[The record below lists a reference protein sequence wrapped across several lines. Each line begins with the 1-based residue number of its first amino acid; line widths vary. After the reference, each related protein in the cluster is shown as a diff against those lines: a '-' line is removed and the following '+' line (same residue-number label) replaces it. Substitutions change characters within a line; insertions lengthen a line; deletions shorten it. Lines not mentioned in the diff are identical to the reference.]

1 VNQSA
6 HSGRPDLTGIALN
19 LAFIGGLA
27 IASFWIMRPFLLALV
42 WAATIVITTWP
53 ILEAAEQR
61 FGGRRAAAAG
71 LMTLGLLLVFLL
83 PLALAI
89 GTVASNYDAMAG
101 LIRSMQDMTLPA
113 APQWLGGLPFVGDK
127 LTNLWEEVSTAGVA
141 WLIPYARQ
149 ALGWIG
155 SHIGDAGGALLHIV
169 LTLLISGILYAQ
181 GDTAARGV
189 RLFCRRLAGDRGDRA
204 AVLAAQAV
212 RGVALGVVVT
222 AMAQAS
228 LGGLGLLVTG
238 VPFAGPLSM
247 LMFVLCLAQLGPLL
261 VLVPAVIWMYW
272 SGEGTWATVLL
283 VVTVVV
289 GTMDNFLRP
298 WLIKK
303 GADLPMLL
311 IFAGVIGG
319 LIGIGLIGVIVGP
332 VVLAVT
338 YRLLGEWVAGGAAPS
353 ASPSPSPSPS
363 DRAAATPAD
372 AAQE

>member
-1 VNQSA
+1 MNQSTHPT
-6 HSGRPDLTGIALN
+6 HSGRADLAGIALN

-53 ILEAAEQR
+53 ILVAAERR
-61 FGGRRAAAAG
+61 FGGRRAAAAA

-101 LIRSMQDMTLPA
+101 LLRSAQDMTLPA
-113 APQWLGGLPFVGDK
+113 APQWLSGLPLVGDK
-127 LTNLWEEVSTAGVA
+127 LTTLWEQVPTAGVA
-141 WLIPYARQ
+141 WLTPYATD
-149 ALGWIG
+149 ALRWLG
-155 SHIGDAGGALLHIV
+155 SHVGDAGGALLHIV
-169 LTLLISGILYAQ
+169 LTLIISGILYGQ
-181 GDTAARGV
+181 GDTAAGGV
-189 RLFCRRLAGDRGDRA
+189 RRFFHRLAGDRGDRA
-204 AVLAAQAV
+204 VVLAAQAV

-222 AMAQAS
+222 ALAQAG
-228 LGGLGLLVTG
+228 LGGVGLLVTG

-272 SGEGTWATVLL
+272 SGDDTWATVLL
-283 VVTVVV
+283 VITVVV

-319 LIGIGLIGVIVGP
+319 LLSIGLLGVVVGP

-338 YRLLGEWVAGGAAPS
+338 YRLVGDWVAGGTAS
-353 ASPSPSPSPS
+353 SPSPSGQVV
-363 DRAAATPAD
+363 TPAD
-372 AAQE
+372 AARK